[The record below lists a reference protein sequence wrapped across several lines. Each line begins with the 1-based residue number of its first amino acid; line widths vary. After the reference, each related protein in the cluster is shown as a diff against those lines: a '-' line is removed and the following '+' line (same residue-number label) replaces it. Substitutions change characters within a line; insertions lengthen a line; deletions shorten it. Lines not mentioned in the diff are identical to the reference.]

1 MTTATVSR
9 ATTMALPMVAAEAPA
24 ATGQALVVEAQ
35 PVRRSAASPAAE
47 AAASRGAV
55 AEELRDA
62 PLEAVPQVVPLAAV
76 PQVVPLAAVP
86 QGAEASEEAQRVSL
100 RQPALERASEP
111 QPLRAS

>member
-1 MTTATVSR
+1 
-9 ATTMALPMVAAEAPA
+9 MASPMVAAEPQA

-35 PVRRSAASPAAE
+35 PVRRSASPAAE
-47 AAASRGAV
+47 AAASRGAE
-55 AEELRDA
+55 AEELRAA
-62 PLEAVPQVVPLAAV
+62 PLEAV

>member
-1 MTTATVSR
+1 
-9 ATTMALPMVAAEAPA
+9 MALPMVAAEPQA

-35 PVRRSAASPAAE
+35 PVRRSASPAAG

-62 PLEAVPQVVPLAAV
+62 PLEAVPQVA
-76 PQVVPLAAVP
+76 PLAAVP

-111 QPLRAS
+111 QLLRAS

>member
-9 ATTMALPMVAAEAPA
+9 ATTMALPMVAAEPQA

-35 PVRRSAASPAAE
+35 PVRRS
-47 AAASRGAV
+47 AASRGAV

-62 PLEAVPQVVPLAAV
+62 PLEAVPQVA
-76 PQVVPLAAVP
+76 PLAAVP

-111 QPLRAS
+111 QLLRAS

>member
-1 MTTATVSR
+1 
-9 ATTMALPMVAAEAPA
+9 MALPMVAAEPQA

-35 PVRRSAASPAAE
+35 PVRRSASPAAG

-76 PQVVPLAAVP
+76 PQ
-86 QGAEASEEAQRVSL
+86 GAEASEEVQRVSL

-111 QPLRAS
+111 QLLRAS

>member
-1 MTTATVSR
+1 
-9 ATTMALPMVAAEAPA
+9 MALPMVAAEPQA

-35 PVRRSAASPAAE
+35 PVRRSASPAAG

-111 QPLRAS
+111 QLLRAS

>member
-9 ATTMALPMVAAEAPA
+9 ATTMALPMVAAEPQA

-35 PVRRSAASPAAE
+35 PARRS
-47 AAASRGAV
+47 AASRGAV

-62 PLEAVPQVVPLAAV
+62 PLEAVPQVAPLAAV
-76 PQVVPLAAVP
+76 PQVAPLAAVP

-100 RQPALERASEP
+100 RQPALERASQP
-111 QPLRAS
+111 QLLRAS

>member
-1 MTTATVSR
+1 
-9 ATTMALPMVAAEAPA
+9 MALPMVAAEPQA

-35 PVRRSAASPAAE
+35 PVRRSASPAAG

-76 PQVVPLAAVP
+76 PQ
-86 QGAEASEEAQRVSL
+86 GAEASEEVQRVSL

>member
-1 MTTATVSR
+1 MSR
-9 ATTMALPMVAAEAPA
+9 ATTMALPMVAAEPQA

-35 PVRRSAASPAAE
+35 PVRRSASPAAG

-62 PLEAVPQVVPLAAV
+62 PLEAV

>member
-9 ATTMALPMVAAEAPA
+9 ATTMALPMVAAEPQA

-35 PVRRSAASPAAE
+35 PARRS
-47 AAASRGAV
+47 AASRGAV

-62 PLEAVPQVVPLAAV
+62 PLEAV

-100 RQPALERASEP
+100 RQPALERASQP
-111 QPLRAS
+111 QLLRAS

>member
-1 MTTATVSR
+1 MTTAMVSR
-9 ATTMALPMVAAEAPA
+9 ATAMALPTVAAEPQA

-47 AAASRGAV
+47 AAASRGAE
-55 AEELRDA
+55 AEELRAA
-62 PLEAVPQVVPLAAV
+62 PLEAVPQGVPLE
-76 PQVVPLAAVP
+76 AVP

-100 RQPALERASEP
+100 RPPALERASEP

>member
-1 MTTATVSR
+1 
-9 ATTMALPMVAAEAPA
+9 MALPMVAAEPQA

-35 PVRRSAASPAAE
+35 PVRRSASPAAG

-76 PQVVPLAAVP
+76 PQ
-86 QGAEASEEAQRVSL
+86 GAEALEEVQRVSL

>member
-9 ATTMALPMVAAEAPA
+9 ATTMALPMVAAEPQA

-35 PVRRSAASPAAE
+35 QVRRSAASP

-62 PLEAVPQVVPLAAV
+62 PLEAV

>member
-9 ATTMALPMVAAEAPA
+9 ATTMALPMVAAEPQA

-35 PVRRSAASPAAE
+35 PARRS
-47 AAASRGAV
+47 AASRGAV

-62 PLEAVPQVVPLAAV
+62 PLEAVPQVA
-76 PQVVPLAAVP
+76 PLAAVP

-111 QPLRAS
+111 QLLRAS

>member
-1 MTTATVSR
+1 
-9 ATTMALPMVAAEAPA
+9 MALPTVAAEPQA

-35 PVRRSAASPAAE
+35 PVRRSASPAAG

-76 PQVVPLAAVP
+76 PQ
-86 QGAEASEEAQRVSL
+86 GAEASEEVQRVSL

>member
-1 MTTATVSR
+1 
-9 ATTMALPMVAAEAPA
+9 MALPMVAAEPQA

-35 PVRRSAASPAAE
+35 PVRRSASPAAG

-76 PQVVPLAAVP
+76 PQ
-86 QGAEASEEAQRVSL
+86 GAEALEEVQRVSL

-111 QPLRAS
+111 QLLRAS

>member
-1 MTTATVSR
+1 
-9 ATTMALPMVAAEAPA
+9 VAAEPQA

-35 PVRRSAASPAAE
+35 PVRRSASPAAG

-76 PQVVPLAAVP
+76 PQ
-86 QGAEASEEAQRVSL
+86 GAEASEEVQRVSL

>member
-9 ATTMALPMVAAEAPA
+9 ATTMALPMVAAEPQA

-35 PVRRSAASPAAE
+35 PVRRSASPAAG

-76 PQVVPLAAVP
+76 PQ
-86 QGAEASEEAQRVSL
+86 GAEASEEVQRVSL

>member
-1 MTTATVSR
+1 
-9 ATTMALPMVAAEAPA
+9 MALPMVAAEPQA

-35 PVRRSAASPAAE
+35 PVRRSASPAAG

-62 PLEAVPQVVPLAAV
+62 PLEAV